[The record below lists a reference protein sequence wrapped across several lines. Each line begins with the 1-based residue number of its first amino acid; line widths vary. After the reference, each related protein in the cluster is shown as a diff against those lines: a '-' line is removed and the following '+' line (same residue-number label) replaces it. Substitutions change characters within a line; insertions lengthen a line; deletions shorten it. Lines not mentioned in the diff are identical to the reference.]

1 MEAGGGRIGGTV
13 VDDDYVIKV
22 IAQGGDDIAY
32 YRRFIIRSNHH
43 EDSAIGRLVRPRV
56 FLGITEIHNLPDI
69 LRGQRTISKLGAS
82 LFINFFLIRR
92 QWHSELARVMNLV
105 NLKNY
110 RILVFFS
117 ERESRVSPE
126 AEV

>member
-69 LRGQRTISKLGAS
+69 LRGQRTISKRGAS
-82 LFINFFLIRR
+82 LSINF
-92 QWHSELARVMNLV
+92 
-105 NLKNY
+105 
-110 RILVFFS
+110 
-117 ERESRVSPE
+117 
-126 AEV
+126 